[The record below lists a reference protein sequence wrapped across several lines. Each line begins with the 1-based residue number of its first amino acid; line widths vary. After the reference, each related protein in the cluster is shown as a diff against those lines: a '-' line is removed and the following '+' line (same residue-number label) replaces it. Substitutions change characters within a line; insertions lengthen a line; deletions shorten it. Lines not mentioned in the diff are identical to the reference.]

1 MTARLA
7 CGEPASVAAR
17 IGRVALLLA
26 AVLLVGVS
34 FPTDRDRVT
43 ATAHASLRVARIT
56 GSVPGAVPRFGHAVV
71 VVFENHSAR
80 RILDH
85 AGSPFRWLAHR
96 YALLRRYDAV
106 AHPSLPN
113 YLALVSGSTQGVHHD
128 CTRCAFPGPSLADTL
143 AARGLSWRTYA
154 EHLPLYLRLGVGI
167 TGPEKARLPFLYF
180 PAAHTPRSTAPL
192 TAFFRDLRARRLPSF
207 SLVIPDLCHD
217 MHSCSVETGDAWL
230 KRFLPPL
237 LKLPRTAVFVV
248 FDESDSA
255 DPGIPA
261 LALGPLVR
269 PGSRYGGAMSHYAL
283 LRTIEDGLGLPR
295 LGLSARA
302 APVTGI
308 WRGPPAPGK
317 QGSAAGH

>member
-7 CGEPASVAAR
+7 CGEPASVAVR

-26 AVLLVGVS
+26 AVLIVGVS
-34 FPTDRDRVT
+34 FSTDRDRVT
-43 ATAHASLRVARIT
+43 ATAHASLRVARTT

-217 MHSCSVETGDAWL
+217 MHSCSVAKGDAWMTA
-230 KRFLPPL
+230 FLRAVLRPGAL
-237 LKLPRTAVFVV
+237 RRTALFFV
-248 FDESDSA
+248 FDESRRA
-255 DPGIPA
+255 DTRGGGGRVAAIVA
-261 LALGPLVR
+261 GPLVR
-269 PGSRYGGAMSHYAL
+269 PHSVSNAPLDHYSL
-283 LRTIEDGLGLPR
+283 LRTIEDAWRLPLLGH
-295 LGLSARA
+295 SATAR
-302 APVTGI
+302 PITGI
-308 WRGPPAPGK
+308 WRHP
-317 QGSAAGH
+317 